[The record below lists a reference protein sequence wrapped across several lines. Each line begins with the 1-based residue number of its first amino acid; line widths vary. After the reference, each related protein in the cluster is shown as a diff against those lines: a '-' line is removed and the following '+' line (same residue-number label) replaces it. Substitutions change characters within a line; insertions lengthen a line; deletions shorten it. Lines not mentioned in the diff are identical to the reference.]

1 MKAGSYRSW
10 WSALSFAMQ
19 RDGAAL
25 FGKQIGMS
33 HRYIHSTRSF
43 GVALWSR
50 DILFLAS
57 VKDTQWAEVAELVG
71 EK

>member
-1 MKAGSYRSW
+1 
-10 WSALSFAMQ
+10 MQ